1 MTARNSR
8 GGIKKT
14 GKNKGGSGVVSPAG
28 KKINY
33 NFDSTKETASQ
44 YHARI
49 GQERGDSAAYVKGMQ
64 RGAKTAFSER
74 GLDANKLNAAGTAIP
89 VSDLTPAAPVP
100 MPSTPIPTDPG
111 NVVGANNAGLATAS
125 NGMLTFDATSNQL
138 VPNTQGTTPTATDN
152 FSSLFNQ
159 YMGMQEAPPNTAD
172 LYAKEA
178 KDAQLKQKQESV
190 NSYTAQLNS
199 IVAKSQADQ
208 LRLEGQG
215 RGITDVIIGGQQA
228 QINREAAIAALP
240 VQAQLAAAQGDL
252 EMAQLHVDKMFQIKS
267 QDALAQYQYKGKI
280 VDAVYNFATAGEQRR
295 LDALKAKEDRAYDM
309 QKTNMSIAN
318 DWAKT
323 ALEYGQSGI
332 ASKLMALDTA
342 SPTFSQDFA
351 ALTSRVQKPAA
362 PTTSDWELKDVN
374 GQSSWVNRRTQ
385 EIKPVGGTNSPTTL
399 SYEDNA
405 KFNSTPEAKAIK
417 DATKYAEAVKN
428 YELAINTYGTGEL
441 YGKGK
446 GALNEAYSSLVGAT
460 KDYYTLGT
468 YDNGVQKLI
477 ALGIPEPSIWGL
489 KSTRLGGLDSALT
502 TAKDTID
509 RNVSMLESTRYGSS
523 VEFQNLVKEASKV
536 VAPPKPIKWELFQKD
551 DLLELQ
557 SLGVMSQTTTTESFD
572 PSNFY
577 KK

>member
-267 QDALAQYQYKGKI
+267 QDAQAQYQYKSKV
-280 VDAVYNFATAGEQRR
+280 VDAVYNFATTQEQRR
-295 LDALKAKEDRAYDM
+295 LDALKVQEDR
-309 QKTNMSIAN
+309 
-318 DWAKT
+318 
-323 ALEYGQSGI
+323 
-332 ASKLMALDTA
+332 
-342 SPTFSQDFA
+342 
-351 ALTSRVQKPAA
+351 
-362 PTTSDWELKDVN
+362 
-374 GQSSWVNRRTQ
+374 
-385 EIKPVGGTNSPTTL
+385 
-399 SYEDNA
+399 
-405 KFNSTPEAKAIK
+405 
-417 DATKYAEAVKN
+417 KYAEQQDFLKTQRTLLSSALQQGASSSVIN
-428 YELAINTYGTGEL
+428 AINGATTQEDVLIAAGQYNGDVLARRIKEKQLADMFAPSGSGKRDTQVVDGKLIDMQTGEIISNITTGGDGQSLVKVTPKEIQNINDTQIATNSLVTLADTMIKSIKDYGTKVYWGGES
-441 YGKGK
+441 GKRSAAK
-446 GALNEAYSSLVGAT
+446 TNLLLSMKNLEKTGALDAGTIKVLEGTIPDNKFFATEAAQIAALEQL
-460 KDYYTLGT
+460 KDTVLGKT
-468 YDNGVQKLI
+468 TEYIGSYR
-477 ALGIPEPSIWGL
+477 G
-489 KSTRLGGLDSALT
+489 T
-502 TAKDTID
+502 TAEVDPRTERIFKA
-509 RNVSMLESTRYGSS
+509 S
-523 VEFQNLVKEASKV
+523 V
-536 VAPPKPIKWELFQKD
+536 P
-551 DLLELQ
+551 
-557 SLGVMSQTTTTESFD
+557 SFD
-572 PSNFY
+572 ASLFDATDYNDIDKLFGGTSSGAFNPASFY
-577 KK
+577 

>member
-1 MTARNSR
+1 MATSARTKTKNKPSLKSQGAGYSTTNSKGVTTYYKSAKDAPGYYDTAN
-8 GGIKKT
+8 
-14 GKNKGGSGVVSPAG
+14 GKNVKTSPG
-28 KKINY
+28 KPL
-33 NFDSTKETASQ
+33 S
-44 YHARI
+44 R
-49 GQERGDSAAYVKGMQ
+49 V
-64 RGAKTAFSER
+64 
-74 GLDANKLNAAGTAIP
+74 NAAGTAIP

-100 MPSTPIPTDPG
+100 MPSKLVPADPG

-125 NGMLTFDATSNQL
+125 NGMLTYDSTSNQL
-138 VPNTQGTTPTATDN
+138 VPNTNEAATAPTATDN